1 MKRFFILALVLT
13 VISGTAFSKNIN
25 DVNQKV
31 LTAFNKK
38 FTRAEDVKWEVR
50 KDLYRAEFK
59 LNGQVIF
66 AYFDASGEQVAASR
80 HITVSQLPISL
91 ATELQGGYDHY
102 WLTELFEV
110 SARGETI
117 YYATVESPSHIV
129 TYKADRGSS
138 WMVYK
143 KVKKED

>member
-1 MKRFFILALVLT
+1 MLALVLT

-25 DVNQKV
+25 DVNQRV

-38 FTRAEDVKWEVR
+38 FTKAENVKWEVR

-59 LNGQVIF
+59 LNGQVVF
-66 AYFDASGEQVAASR
+66 AYFDASGEQIAASR
-80 HITVSQLPISL
+80 HIAVSQLPMSL
-91 ATELQGGYDHY
+91 ATELQAGYNQY

-117 YYATVESPSHIV
+117 YYATVETPTHTI

-138 WMVYK
+138 WMVEK